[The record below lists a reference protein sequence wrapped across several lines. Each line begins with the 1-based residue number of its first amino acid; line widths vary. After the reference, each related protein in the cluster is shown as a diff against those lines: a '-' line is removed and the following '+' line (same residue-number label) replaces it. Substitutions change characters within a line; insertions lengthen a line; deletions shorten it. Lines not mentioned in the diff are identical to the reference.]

1 MGESA
6 KHPGRE
12 EEAGTVRE
20 HVREMVLLGWPIV
33 ATMFLGMFM
42 SLVDMARLF
51 MSLVDMVFVGHV
63 GPEALAALS
72 LSNSWS
78 YTCFILSFGV
88 YAALETTCS
97 QAYGAGSLH
106 LVGYNLQRGLV
117 LGALFCVPIGVLWF
131 FADPMLRLLGE
142 DPKNAALAGEF
153 VRILLP
159 SLYPYVAYFCL
170 QRYLQAQGNVYPAMI
185 VGVIANLFNVLFN
198 QIFINGVGSWPGLG
212 YHGSP
217 LATSLSRALLCA
229 LLAGYIVLRG
239 LHRPT
244 WGGWSLREALDG
256 PQLRAMLRL
265 ALPASAMQ
273 CLESWTFQG
282 CTLMAGWLGTI
293 PLAVHAIVLQIA
305 YACYMLPV
313 GFAGAGS
320 TRVGNLLGA
329 GRPLAARRAG
339 LVCVGVSVGGM
350 AAQSLALLAAARVA
364 GRLFTSDPALVSSVA
379 ALVPVLAAFQLFDV
393 PLPELPSSDSSP

>member
-1 MGESA
+1 
-6 KHPGRE
+6 
-12 EEAGTVRE
+12 
-20 HVREMVLLGWPIV
+20 
-33 ATMFLGMFM
+33 
-42 SLVDMARLF
+42 
-51 MSLVDMVFVGHV
+51 
-63 GPEALAALS
+63 
-72 LSNSWS
+72 
-78 YTCFILSFGV
+78 
-88 YAALETTCS
+88 
-97 QAYGAGSLH
+97 
-106 LVGYNLQRGLV
+106 
-117 LGALFCVPIGVLWF
+117 
-131 FADPMLRLLGE
+131 MLRLLGE
-142 DPKNAALAGEF
+142 DPKNAALSGEF

-244 WGGWSLREALDG
+244 WGGWSLREARLPPPDTYPPPRPDTYPPKQALDW

-339 LVCVGVSVGGM
+339 LVCVGVSIGGM

-379 ALVPVLAAFQLFDV
+379 VLVPVLAAFQLFDG
-393 PLPELPSSDSSP
+393 DSKQ